1 MMNFVTERDHEI
13 RTCRICIVDIP
24 CFVENHFG
32 QYFQNCLNTALARR
46 CKSSLQLQCDYL
58 RLLWCFLKENLAN
71 IMSYFLILKLVLSY
85 AELGMTLDAGSFLDG
100 PDMWV
105 R

>member
-1 MMNFVTERDHEI
+1 
-13 RTCRICIVDIP
+13 
-24 CFVENHFG
+24 
-32 QYFQNCLNTALARR
+32 LANIFKIASTPRKHAGR
-46 CKSSLQLQCDYL
+46 CKSILQLQCDYL